1 MADPGPFVA
10 DLRAESDDLDALV
23 AHLPADRWADPTPA
37 PGWTIAHQIG
47 HLLWTDRVA
56 LTAVTDEAGFAE
68 LMTAAAA
75 NPAGFVDD
83 AATELAAVSPAE
95 LLTDW
100 RVTGAAARGT
110 AGGSRWPQI
119 GLVRATDERGVDGN
133 SAVDGD
139 LGTWTGRR
147 RRPGRHPARHPAT
160 AVYCASR
167 CPHPRLRVHRQQPNP
182 SGRAVPGRAA
192 GTERR
197 HLVLGPSDAAQRVT
211 GSAEDFCFLVT
222 QRRALSTLDVNA
234 VGRTHNAG

>member
-100 RVTGAAARGT
+100 RVTRGRLHEERLGDRQPALCVLPYCVDVKSAQRAALGDQEAEVLGGPGDPLGRIGWPPRPSVAAR
-110 AGGSRWPQI
+110 SPQ
-119 GLVRATDERGVDGN
+119 LDQER
-133 SAVDGD
+133 
-139 LGTWTGRR
+139 LGRR
-147 RRPGRHPARHPAT
+147 G
-160 AVYCASR
+160 
-167 CPHPRLRVHRQQPNP
+167 
-182 SGRAVPGRAA
+182 
-192 GTERR
+192 
-197 HLVLGPSDAAQRVT
+197 
-211 GSAEDFCFLVT
+211 
-222 QRRALSTLDVNA
+222 
-234 VGRTHNAG
+234 

>member
-68 LMTAAAA
+68 LITAAAA

-95 LLTDW
+95 LLTD
-100 RVTGAAARGT
+100 
-110 AGGSRWPQI
+110 
-119 GLVRATDERGVDGN
+119 
-133 SAVDGD
+133 
-139 LGTWTGRR
+139 
-147 RRPGRHPARHPAT
+147 
-160 AVYCASR
+160 
-167 CPHPRLRVHRQQPNP
+167 
-182 SGRAVPGRAA
+182 
-192 GTERR
+192 
-197 HLVLGPSDAAQRVT
+197 
-211 GSAEDFCFLVT
+211 
-222 QRRALSTLDVNA
+222 
-234 VGRTHNAG
+234 

>member
-23 AHLPADRWADPTPA
+23 AHLPADRWPDPTPA

-100 RVTGAAARGT
+100 RVTRGGCTRNCWRFPMAANWP
-110 AGGSRWPQI
+110 GS
-119 GLVRATDERGVDGN
+119 G
-133 SAVDGD
+133 
-139 LGTWTGRR
+139 
-147 RRPGRHPARHPAT
+147 
-160 AVYCASR
+160 
-167 CPHPRLRVHRQQPNP
+167 HR
-182 SGRAVPGRAA
+182 
-192 GTERR
+192 
-197 HLVLGPSDAAQRVT
+197 
-211 GSAEDFCFLVT
+211 
-222 QRRALSTLDVNA
+222 
-234 VGRTHNAG
+234 